1 MSRHRNVRK
10 IDIDDE
16 LSDDVYGRSCDE
28 TDNYCI
34 SPSTEAEFMFRR
46 DKNHTLSSFIDRSHD
61 DNIIEEDNNGYYDER
76 YDYAEADNSS
86 QDKLQ
91 FCIEQLNDVLGDG
104 IDKNAIVQASMA
116 HNGNAQRALN
126 QVLDGGSSNFQQ
138 EKSKLTPG
146 YYTNTSASA
155 SSTHTH
161 TSNTPKSKTN
171 QKEASPRAQR
181 NVKQLK
187 KEVSPNSTRVS
198 TPTPVLPNENV
209 IDESDGPTSAKTP
222 KSKGKE
228 LIDVKAE
235 LKKRG
240 EGKQM
245 INLVVIG
252 HVDAGKSTL
261 MGHLLYNLGNVS
273 KKVMHKNEME
283 SKKSGKGSFAFA
295 WVLDET
301 EEERTRG
308 VTIDIAMTVFETS
321 SKIVTLM
328 DAPGHR
334 DFIPNMIQ
342 GTAQADVAILV
353 VDSRPGEFEAGFEAG
368 GQTREHA
375 ILARSLGV
383 GQLVVAVNK
392 MDSIEWSKERY
403 NAIVIKLKTFLTKQ
417 AGFRESDVY
426 YLPCSGLS
434 GENLTE
440 KAKESSLTAWYKKEC
455 LVELIDMFRTPER
468 PVDKPFRCCIS
479 DVYKGQGSTSI
490 AGKVETGYV
499 QNGARII
506 VMPAGECGIIKGLQS
521 RDEPICFAAAGDH
534 LTGAIHGVDI
544 SHLSVGSIICD
555 ADNPIKTTTHV
566 ATRIV
571 VFENQ
576 IPITKGFMVVF
587 HSQNLTEPAT
597 VSKLVSILNK
607 ASGEVVQKRPRC
619 LTKQMNAVIE
629 IKFSRPVC
637 VELYRDNKVL
647 GRFMLRYSGRT
658 IAAGVVTEIK

>member
-10 IDIDDE
+10 IDIDAE
-16 LSDDVYGRSCDE
+16 LSDDVYGRSCD
-28 TDNYCI
+28 DDYCV
-34 SPSTEAEFMFRR
+34 SPSTEAEYMFQR
-46 DKNHTLSSFIDRSHD
+46 DKQHTLSSFIDRSHEN
-61 DNIIEEDNNGYYDER
+61 NIIEEEYDDYYDEG
-76 YDYAEADNSS
+76 YYKENDPNTN
-86 QDKLQ
+86 DKLQ
-91 FCIEQLNDVLGDG
+91 FCIDQMNDVLGDSV
-104 IDKNAIVQASMA
+104 DKNAIAEATVK
-116 HNGNAQRALN
+116 HNGNLQLAMN
-126 QVLDGGSSNFQQ
+126 QVLDGGQSSPYLQP
-138 EKSKLTPG
+138 KS
-146 YYTNTSASA
+146 NSATAFYNSTAQA
-155 SSTHTH
+155 SP
-161 TSNTPKSKTN
+161 TPKKKAPHKDVSPKGP
-171 QKEASPRAQR
+171 KE
-181 NVKQLK
+181 KCLK
-187 KEVSPNSTRVS
+187 KDENANTARVS
-198 TPTPVLPNENV
+198 TPTLPASANIVGTEV
-209 IDESDGPTSAKTP
+209 PTDVSTP
-222 KSKGKE
+222 KATKSRGKD

-235 LKKRG
+235 LKKR
-240 EGKQM
+240 EDGKQN

-261 MGHLLYNLGNVS
+261 MGHLLYNLGNVP

-308 VTIDIAMTVFETS
+308 VTIDIAMTVFETK

-403 NAIVIKLKTFLTKQ
+403 NAIVIKLKTFLTKH
-417 AGFRESDVY
+417 AGFKEADVY
-426 YLPCSGLS
+426 YIPCSGLS

-440 KAKESSLTAWYKKEC
+440 EAKEPGLLSWYKDQC
-455 LVELIDMFRTPER
+455 LVELIDKFRSPER
-468 PVDKPFRCCIS
+468 PVDKAFRFCVS
-479 DVYKGQGSTSI
+479 DVYKGQGSI
-490 AGKVETGYV
+490 VVAGKIETGYI
-499 QNGARII
+499 QNGERVT
-506 VMPAGECGIIKGLQS
+506 VMPAGESGIIKGLQS
-521 RDEPICFAAAGDH
+521 RELPVTFAAAGDH
-534 LTGAIHGVDI
+534 ITGALHGVDMD
-544 SHLSVGSIICD
+544 HLSVGSILCD
-555 ADNPIKTTTHV
+555 VSNPIKTTSHIV
-566 ATRIV
+566 SRIV

-576 IPITKGFMVVF
+576 IPITKGFMIVF

-597 VSKLVSILNK
+597 ISKLVSILHK
-607 ASGEVVQKRPRC
+607 ASGEVIQKRPRC

-637 VELYRDNKVL
+637 IELYRDNKVL

-658 IAAGVVTEIK
+658 IAAGVVTEVK

>member
-10 IDIDDE
+10 MDLDDE
-16 LSDDVYGRSCDE
+16 LDDVYGKSYE
-28 TDNYCI
+28 DNDYCV

-46 DKNHTLSSFIDRSHD
+46 DKGHTLSSFIDNRHD
-61 DNIIEEDNNGYYDER
+61 QEDIIEENIVDDDYYYE
-76 YDYAEADNSS
+76 EEKSGADT

-91 FCIEQLNDVLGDG
+91 FCIEQLNDVLGEG
-104 IDKNAIVQASMA
+104 ADKNAVVQASINN
-116 HNGNAQRALN
+116 NGNVEAAMN
-126 QVLDGGSSNFQQ
+126 QMLDGGASALPSYQQPSTRLKQKDFYSN
-138 EKSKLTPG
+138 
-146 YYTNTSASA
+146 SA
-155 SSTHTH
+155 SSSPKPPH
-161 TSNTPKSKTN
+161 TPKSKLNN
-171 QKEASPRAQR
+171 QMQLPSPKVQ
-181 NVKQLK
+181 KQNKRDL
-187 KEVSPNSTRVS
+187 SPNSNNSSRVA
-198 TPTPVLPNENV
+198 TPTQTTEGASTAGACATPN
-209 IDESDGPTSAKTP
+209 TKTP
-222 KSKGKE
+222 KSKSRD
-228 LIDVKAE
+228 LATVQAE
-235 LKKRG
+235 LKKRE

-245 INLVVIG
+245 LNLVVIG

-261 MGHLLYNLGNVS
+261 MGHLLFNLGNVS

-308 VTIDIAMTVFETS
+308 VTIDIAMTVFETK
-321 SKIVTLM
+321 SKLVTLM

-383 GQLVVAVNK
+383 GQLIVAVNK

-403 NAIVIKLKTFLTKQ
+403 NTIKITLKTFLTKH
-417 AGFRESDVY
+417 AGFKESDVY
-426 YLPCSGLS
+426 YIPCSGLS

-440 KAKESSLTAWYKKEC
+440 KANEPALTSWYNDYC
-455 LVELIDMFRTPER
+455 LVDLIDMFRTPER
-468 PVDKPFRCCIS
+468 PVDKAFRCCIS
-479 DVYKGQGSTSI
+479 DVYKGQGAVAVS
-490 AGKVETGYV
+490 GKVETGYI
-499 QNGARII
+499 QNGDRII
-506 VMPAGECGIIKGLQS
+506 IMPDGQSGILKGLQS
-521 RDEPICFAAAGDH
+521 RDEPIILAAAGDH
-534 LTGAIHGVDI
+534 ITGAVHGIDI
-544 SHLSVGSIICD
+544 EHISVGSIICE
-555 ADNPIKTTTHV
+555 AENPVKTTLHIT
-566 ATRIV
+566 TRIV

-637 VELYRDNKVL
+637 VELYRDNKIL

-658 IAAGVVTEIK
+658 IAAGVVTEVK